1 MVMSYSSEVLVWLV
15 DSRQSAINVFWLN
28 TPHTI
33 CEFPM
38 SMARNSMIVLNLK
51 FDLSISGYCKSALI

>member
-1 MVMSYSSEVLVWLV
+1 MVMSYSSDVLVWLV
-15 DSRQSAINVFWLN
+15 DSRQSAINVLFLN

-38 SMARNSMIVLNLK
+38 SMARNNMVALK
-51 FDLSISGYCKSALI
+51 FNV